1 MAGSQPVIP
10 VTATADAPRVSD
22 DRGVAAPDGCVAP
35 VPSAWQLP
43 DTLDYEG
50 EFGAELLLFLPF
62 VTWLSKAGWLR
73 SRRLRIYQGMRC
85 FYDDL
90 DCLELLE
97 KNQLRLYLPP
107 EQRLASLPVKD
118 EHTFDGIGRSPF
130 HMDPDL
136 RRKFAALPIS
146 AAIEMPAR
154 PLLIVHNK
162 HNTEWMHTPVNFISL
177 HTLDAMFRAL
187 TPHFTV
193 VYIRHPVNDTPVGFS
208 ADLVRAVPFDDR
220 SVLAQH
226 PDVWSFD
233 DIYATYKAAGGPYDV
248 NTFKNVLYSRCYRFI
263 SSQGGGAHHIACFSG
278 SLLMV
283 LHRKGSED
291 QWAYRDGYYRF
302 VSNPAPRLAICRNEA
317 DLIRG
322 LDLFI
327 DSAVCDRQIL
337 LASRHER
344 LLHQLSASTLSDRQR
359 VLRSSS

>member
-1 MAGSQPVIP
+1 MRA
-10 VTATADAPRVSD
+10 
-22 DRGVAAPDGCVAP
+22 AP

-73 SRRLRIYQGMRC
+73 TRRLRIYQGMRC

-90 DCLELLE
+90 DCLELVE
-97 KNQLRLYLPP
+97 KNQLRVDVPP
-107 EQRLASLPVKD
+107 AYRLASLPVKD

-136 RRKFAALPIS
+136 RRKFVARSIPAV
-146 AAIEMPAR
+146 IETPAK

-162 HNTEWMHTPVNFISL
+162 HNAEWYRAPVNYISL
-177 HTLDAMFRAL
+177 DALDAMFRAL

-193 VYIRHPVNDTPVGFS
+193 VYIRHAVSDVPAGFS
-208 ADLVRAVPFDDR
+208 ADRVRALPFDDR
-220 SVLAQH
+220 TVLAQH
-226 PDVWSFD
+226 PDVWPFD
-233 DIYATYKAAGGPYDV
+233 DLYAAYKATGGPDDF

-263 SSQGGGAHHIACFSG
+263 SVQGGGAHHIACFSG

-283 LHRKGSED
+283 LHRKGNED
-291 QWAYRDGYYRF
+291 RWAYRDGYYRF
-302 VSNPAPRLAICRNEA
+302 VSNPAPRLAVCCNDAE
-317 DLIRG
+317 LIQG

-359 VLRSSS
+359 ALRSPV